1 MRFVSLRDL
10 RNVPGG
16 VLALLDGDT
25 VALTSNGKPV
35 ALLVP
40 CGEDPTATER
50 VIRRARALELLETMH
65 ADARAAGADRLD
77 EADVDKEIAAAR
89 KERRRA

>member
-10 RNVPGG
+10 RNLPGG
-16 VLALLDGDT
+16 VLSLLEGDT
-25 VALTSNGKPV
+25 VALTSGGKPV

-50 VIRRARALELLETMH
+50 VIRRARALELLENMQ
-65 ADARAAGADRLD
+65 ADARAAGADRLTD
-77 EADVDKEIAAAR
+77 AEVAAEIGATR
-89 KERRRA
+89 KQRRRA